1 MTDRRRNGGA
11 DTDEVAMTIADRAGE
26 RASRRL
32 ARGNPAGLLY
42 GAIITGG
49 VMSATAGH
57 VSSAPRLIAP
67 CLFVLGVYWLA
78 DVYVRVF
85 ADQFVHG
92 RSPLLSRLRT
102 AARHEGRVPLGGL
115 PALATVVVVTALGG
129 ELDLAV
135 NLALWLTVVELGA
148 VGYLAARFVG
158 DSRRTAFGESLAA
171 ALLGVLM
178 VVAKSLL
185 H

>member
-1 MTDRRRNGGA
+1 MTV
-11 DTDEVAMTIADRAGE
+11 TDGAGE
-26 RASRRL
+26 RAARRL

-57 VSSAPRLIAP
+57 VDSAARLIAP
-67 CLFVLGVYWLA
+67 CLFVLVVYWLA

-92 RSPLLSRLRT
+92 RSPLLERFRA
-102 AARHEGRVPLGGL
+102 AARHEARVLLGGV
-115 PALATVVVVTALGG
+115 PALATVALATVLGA
-129 ELDLAV
+129 DLSVAA
-135 NLALWLTVVELGA
+135 NFALWLTVAELGA

-158 DSRRTAFGESLAA
+158 EGRRTAFVESLAA

-178 VVAKSLL
+178 VLAKSLL